1 MKILKEILFV
11 LLISTGLAYSI
22 ICTYEG
28 NLWYIIGIVISYIL
42 MIFLFVGIGFEN
54 GFEIGF
60 DRGEQKGKGLGQIEG
75 NIEGEINKYIKEQ
88 QDEFEISVKNKLISK
103 YIYAF
108 KNNISFGVGNECS
121 YLITSIL
128 NKGEESIV
136 TFEKIKNKKINEHQE

>member
-42 MIFLFVGIGFEN
+42 MAFLFVGIGFE
-54 GFEIGF
+54 IGF
-60 DRGEQKGKGLGQIEG
+60 DWGEQERKALGQIEG
-75 NIEGEINKYIKEQ
+75 NIEIEINKYIKEQ
-88 QDEFEISVKNKLISK
+88 QDEFEISVKNELISK